1 MGKKGKNPQGNS
13 RGVSVVGI
21 FSEEPDDHGSGAYVL
36 PGASASALPRAS
48 ALDDFVVL
56 SARPNKSN
64 KERIKAADAAA
75 AAVIAAAEAD
85 AAAQVESDR
94 SYKEYM
100 KMHRP
105 PKSVTCALC
114 KEVKSVGDA
123 IALGW
128 KKHDF
133 FANQAI
139 CAACDAATV
148 PFTAS
153 PKFVWKREPNI
164 LSARQKR
171 LQGLLDHATKPPN
184 ALKANIA
191 ETAVF
196 DLTPSQRMRSLHG
209 IMHKKLSAAFLTPPV
224 AGIEPLTKAQ
234 LAKFTDATYKR
245 NRGGTKSKS
254 KSKSK
259 SKRSKSRSR
268 SRAHRS
274 K

>member
-1 MGKKGKNPQGNS
+1 MSKKKGS
-13 RGVSVVGI
+13 RGIPVDMTDL
-21 FSEEPDDHGSGAYVL
+21 SEEPDDHGSGAYAL
-36 PGASASALPRAS
+36 PRASALSRAS

-64 KERIKAADAAA
+64 KERIKAADAEAA
-75 AAVIAAAEAD
+75 RIIAEAAEQAK
-85 AAAQVESDR
+85 SDR
-94 SYKEYM
+94 LYKEYM
-100 KMHRP
+100 EMHQP

-114 KEVKSVGDA
+114 KKVKSVDDA

-133 FANQAI
+133 FANQAV
-139 CAACDAATV
+139 CDACDAATV

-153 PKFVWKREPNI
+153 PKFVWKREPNM
-164 LSARQKR
+164 LSAQQAR
-171 LQGLLDHATKPPN
+171 LQKLLDHASAPPN

-196 DLTPSQRMRSLHG
+196 DLTPKQRMKSFHG
-209 IMHKKLSAAFLTPPV
+209 MRDQLSAAFLTPPV

-245 NRGGTKSKS
+245 NRGGIRRT
-254 KSKSK
+254 KSK

-268 SRAHRS
+268 AHR
-274 K
+274 

>member
-64 KERIKAADAAA
+64 KDRIKAADAAA

-196 DLTPSQRMRSLHG
+196 DLTPKQRMKSFHG
-209 IMHKKLSAAFLTPPV
+209 MRDQLSTAFLTPPV
-224 AGIEPLTKAQ
+224 AKVIPFSKAE

-254 KSKSK
+254 KSK
-259 SKRSKSRSR
+259 RSKSRSR
-268 SRAHRS
+268 TRF
-274 K
+274 

>member
-1 MGKKGKNPQGNS
+1 MSS
-13 RGVSVVGI
+13 RGTPVDTVYGLTPPPTS
-21 FSEEPDDHGSGAYVL
+21 SKH
-36 PGASASALPRAS
+36 R
-48 ALDDFVVL
+48 
-56 SARPNKSN
+56 
-64 KERIKAADAAA
+64 KAEAAA
-75 AAVIAAAEAD
+75 AAAAEAEKAEKVAAAEAARLAELRRRYD
-85 AAAQVESDR
+85 LQQQQ
-94 SYKEYM
+94 
-100 KMHRP
+100 
-105 PKSVTCALC
+105 PKLVTCALC
-114 KEVKSVGDA
+114 NKSETVGDA

-139 CAACDAATV
+139 CAACDAETV

-153 PKFVWKREPNI
+153 SKLVWKREPNM
-164 LSARQKR
+164 LSARQAR
-171 LQGLLDHATKPPN
+171 LQKLLDHASAPPN

>member
-1 MGKKGKNPQGNS
+1 MSKKPNAKG
-13 RGVSVVGI
+13 RGIPVDLEYELGL
-21 FSEEPDDHGSGAYVL
+21 EYHGSEAHR
-36 PGASASALPRAS
+36 ASASGAPKAPTLGDS
-48 ALDDFVVL
+48 FVL
-56 SARPNKSN
+56 SSKPMSTKARKQ
-64 KERIKAADAAA
+64 E
-75 AAVIAAAEAD
+75 AEAEAARIIAEAKKE
-85 AAAQVESDR
+85 AAAQAESDR
-94 SYKEYM
+94 LYKEYM
-100 KMHRP
+100 KLHQPPKP

-114 KEVKSVGDA
+114 KKTETVGEA
-123 IALGW
+123 IAHKW

-139 CAACDAATV
+139 CAACDAETV

-153 PKFVWKREPNI
+153 PKFVWKREPNM
-164 LSARQKR
+164 LSARQAR
-171 LQGLLDHATKPPN
+171 LQKLLDHASAPPN

-234 LAKFTDATYKR
+234 LAKFTDETYKR
-245 NRGGTKSKS
+245 NRGGTKS

-274 K
+274 KNRAHR